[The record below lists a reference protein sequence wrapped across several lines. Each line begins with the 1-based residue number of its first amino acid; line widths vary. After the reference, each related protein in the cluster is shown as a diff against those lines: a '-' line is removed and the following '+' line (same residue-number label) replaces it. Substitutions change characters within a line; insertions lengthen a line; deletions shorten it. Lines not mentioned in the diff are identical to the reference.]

1 MLHDQGGV
9 VRRGYQAAWSASTRQ
24 PASRPFCMRTRP
36 KGASED
42 HSFVGMDP
50 SQLGL
55 PSADF
60 ICGLHHAQPH
70 MGGAAEVCH
79 GLCWQVLGRRVSRCW
94 AAQPRVGSVP
104 AIWARADA
112 HGLCRGRV
120 GRLRLEHPLWLS
132 LWELLLRKLR
142 ECVQYVCAPPTRL
155 RDSGKTTRDSRTHS
169 PVMSVS
175 RVCHPG
181 ATACM
186 PRGHRTDEGA
196 NGGCTPHSQVST
208 VKLSS

>member
-9 VRRGYQAAWSASTRQ
+9 VRRGRQAAWSASTRQ

-36 KGASED
+36 KGASEG

-120 GRLRLEHPLWLS
+120 PLRACHADIARTRAQTADVRRT
-132 LWELLLRKLR
+132 LRSQQSSYHL
-142 ECVQYVCAPPTRL
+142 
-155 RDSGKTTRDSRTHS
+155 DISSGLCWVH
-169 PVMSVS
+169 
-175 RVCHPG
+175 
-181 ATACM
+181 
-186 PRGHRTDEGA
+186 
-196 NGGCTPHSQVST
+196 
-208 VKLSS
+208 